1 MSKSG
6 GCSVLKVI
14 ASRLQMVAMDFT
26 IAPLS
31 PGFVDGLS
39 PTTMSFQEI
48 FLGST
53 SFDEMTLNCFD
64 VADVC
69 STEAE
74 TVAVGI
80 KSSVADG
87 HEKHLLQ

>member
-1 MSKSG
+1 
-6 GCSVLKVI
+6 VLKVI

-53 SFDEMTLNCFD
+53 SLAEMTLNCSNVTDCCVAGGD
-64 VADVC
+64 VAV
-69 STEAE
+69 
-74 TVAVGI
+74 VGI
-80 KSSVADG
+80 EVSAVER
-87 HEKHLLQ
+87 HEKHLLW